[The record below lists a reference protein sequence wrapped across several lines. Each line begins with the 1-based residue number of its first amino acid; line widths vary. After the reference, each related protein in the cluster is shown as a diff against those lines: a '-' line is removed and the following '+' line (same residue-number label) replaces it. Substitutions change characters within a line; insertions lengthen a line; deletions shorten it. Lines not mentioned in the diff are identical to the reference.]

1 MGKSTLF
8 NALTAS
14 KNAEAANFPFCTIDP
29 NIGIVDVVDE
39 RLDKLTE
46 LSKSKKKIYTNITFV
61 DIAGLV
67 KGASKGEGLG
77 NKFLSHIREVDA
89 IIHLVRCFDSEKITH
104 VNSKINPVEDLET
117 IKTEIIL
124 SDIDIIQ
131 KKLEKGKKKLLEEKQ
146 IKILEEKLN
155 QLNEGKEIFI
165 NGSDEKK
172 FLSSL
177 GLLSIKP
184 KIIVCNV
191 DEESLANGNA
201 FTKEVQN
208 KYSNEKVVTIC
219 ADIEDQIMGLDN
231 SERET
236 FMKEIGLNKTGLNQL
251 IKEGYELLNLDTF
264 FTSGPEESRAW
275 TVEKNTPAPKA
286 ASVIHTDFEKK
297 FLTTLGLLSIK
308 PKIIVCNVDEESLAT
323 GNAFTEDVKRKY
335 TAEKIV
341 TICADIEDQIM
352 GLDNNE
358 RETFMKEIGLN
369 KTGLNQLIKEGYDLL
384 NLDTFFTSGPEESRA
399 WTIEKNTLA
408 PQAASVIHTDFEK
421 NFIRAE
427 AVTCE
432 DFIKFGSAEKCKE
445 NGKLRIEGKDYIVKD
460 GDVLYF
466 RVNP

>member
-1 MGKSTLF
+1 MGFKCGIVGLPNVGKSTLF

-29 NIGIVDVVDE
+29 NIGIVDVIDD
-39 RLDKLTE
+39 RLDQ
-46 LSKSKKKIYTNITFV
+46 LSKLSNSKKRIYTNITFV

-89 IIHLVRCFDSEKITH
+89 IIHLVRCFESDQITH

-124 SDIDIIQ
+124 SDIDVIQ
-131 KKLEKGKKKLLEEKQ
+131 KKLDKGKKKLLDEKE
-146 IKILEEKLN
+146 IKILEEKLS
-155 QLNEGKEIFI
+155 QLNEGNEVTSNDQAEI
-165 NGSDEKK
+165 K

-191 DEESLANGNA
+191 DEESLAKGNI
-201 FTKEVQN
+201 FTKNIKEAHP
-208 KYSNEKVVTIC
+208 SEKIVTIC

-231 SERET
+231 NERET
-236 FMKEIGLNKTGLNQL
+236 FMKEIGLSKTGLNQL

-275 TVEKNTPAPKA
+275 TVK
-286 ASVIHTDFEKK
+286 
-297 FLTTLGLLSIK
+297 
-308 PKIIVCNVDEESLAT
+308 
-323 GNAFTEDVKRKY
+323 
-335 TAEKIV
+335 
-341 TICADIEDQIM
+341 
-352 GLDNNE
+352 
-358 RETFMKEIGLN
+358 
-369 KTGLNQLIKEGYDLL
+369 
-384 NLDTFFTSGPEESRA
+384 
-399 WTIEKNTLA
+399 KNTLA
-408 PQAASVIHTDFEK
+408 PKAASVIHTDFEK

-427 AVTCE
+427 TVTCE
-432 DFIKFGSAEKCKE
+432 DFIKYGSAEKCKE

>member
-1 MGKSTLF
+1 MGFKCGIVGLPNVGKSTLF

-39 RLDKLTE
+39 RLDQLAKL
-46 LSKSKKKIYTNITFV
+46 SSSKKKVYTNITFV

-104 VNSKINPVEDLET
+104 INSKISPSNDLET
-117 IKTEIIL
+117 IKTEIVL
-124 SDIDIIQ
+124 SDLDIVQ
-131 KKLEKGKKKLLEEKQ
+131 KKLEKGKKKLLESKE

-155 QLNEGKEIFI
+155 QLDKNQEVKINNEEE
-165 NGSDEKK
+165 NK
-172 FLSSL
+172 FLSNI

-191 DEESLANGNA
+191 DEENLSKGNQY
-201 FTKEVQN
+201 TEEVQN
-208 KYSNEKVVTIC
+208 KYPNEKIIKIC
-219 ADIEDQIMGLDN
+219 ADIEDQLSGLDKN
-231 SERET
+231 EKEA
-236 FMKEIGLNKTGLNQL
+236 FMHDIGLSKTGLNQL
-251 IKEGYELLNLDTF
+251 IKEGYDLLKLDTF

-275 TVEKNTPAPKA
+275 TVRKNTIAPK
-286 ASVIHTDFEKK
+286 
-297 FLTTLGLLSIK
+297 
-308 PKIIVCNVDEESLAT
+308 
-323 GNAFTEDVKRKY
+323 
-335 TAEKIV
+335 
-341 TICADIEDQIM
+341 
-352 GLDNNE
+352 
-358 RETFMKEIGLN
+358 
-369 KTGLNQLIKEGYDLL
+369 
-384 NLDTFFTSGPEESRA
+384 
-399 WTIEKNTLA
+399 
-408 PQAASVIHTDFEK
+408 AASVIHTDFEK

-427 AVTCE
+427 AVSCE
-432 DFIKFGSAEKCKE
+432 DFIKYGSAEKCKE

>member
-1 MGKSTLF
+1 MGFKCGIVGLPNVGKSTLF

-39 RLDKLTE
+39 RLDQLAKL
-46 LSKSKKKIYTNITFV
+46 SSSKKKIYTNITFV

-104 VNSKINPVEDLET
+104 VNSKISPTSDLET
-117 IKTEIIL
+117 IKTEIVL
-124 SDIDIIQ
+124 SDLDIVQ
-131 KKLEKGKKKLLEEKQ
+131 KKLEKGKKKLLEDKE

-155 QLNEGKEIFI
+155 QLDKNQEVKINNEEE
-165 NGSDEKK
+165 NK
-172 FLSSL
+172 FLSSI

-191 DEESLANGNA
+191 DEENLSKGNQY
-201 FTKEVQN
+201 TEEVQN
-208 KYSNEKVVTIC
+208 KYPNEKIIKIC
-219 ADIEDQIMGLDN
+219 ADIEDQLSGLDKN
-231 SERET
+231 EKEA
-236 FMKEIGLNKTGLNQL
+236 FMQ
-251 IKEGYELLNLDTF
+251 D
-264 FTSGPEESRAW
+264 
-275 TVEKNTPAPKA
+275 
-286 ASVIHTDFEKK
+286 
-297 FLTTLGLLSIK
+297 
-308 PKIIVCNVDEESLAT
+308 
-323 GNAFTEDVKRKY
+323 
-335 TAEKIV
+335 
-341 TICADIEDQIM
+341 
-352 GLDNNE
+352 
-358 RETFMKEIGLN
+358 IGLN

-384 NLDTFFTSGPEESRA
+384 KLDTFFTSGPEESRA
-399 WTIEKNTLA
+399 WTVRKNTIA
-408 PQAASVIHTDFEK
+408 PKAASVIHTDFEK

-427 AVTCE
+427 AVSCE
-432 DFIKFGSAEKCKE
+432 DFIKYGSAEKCKE

>member
-1 MGKSTLF
+1 MGFKCGIVGLPNVGKSTLF

-29 NIGIVDVVDE
+29 NIGIVDVIDD
-39 RLDKLTE
+39 RLDQ
-46 LSKSKKKIYTNITFV
+46 LSKLSNSKKRIYTNITFV

-89 IIHLVRCFDSEKITH
+89 IIHLVRCFESDQITH

-124 SDIDIIQ
+124 SDIDVIQ
-131 KKLEKGKKKLLEEKQ
+131 KKLDKGKKKLLDEKE
-146 IKILEEKLN
+146 IKILEEKLS
-155 QLNEGKEIFI
+155 QLNEGNEVTSNDQTEI
-165 NGSDEKK
+165 KL
-172 FLSSL
+172 LSNL

-191 DEESLANGNA
+191 DEESLAEGNI
-201 FTKEVQN
+201 FTKSIKEAHP
-208 KYSNEKVVTIC
+208 NEKIVTIC

-231 SERET
+231 NERET
-236 FMKEIGLNKTGLNQL
+236 FMKEIGLSKTGLNQL

-275 TVEKNTPAPKA
+275 TVK
-286 ASVIHTDFEKK
+286 
-297 FLTTLGLLSIK
+297 
-308 PKIIVCNVDEESLAT
+308 
-323 GNAFTEDVKRKY
+323 
-335 TAEKIV
+335 
-341 TICADIEDQIM
+341 
-352 GLDNNE
+352 
-358 RETFMKEIGLN
+358 
-369 KTGLNQLIKEGYDLL
+369 
-384 NLDTFFTSGPEESRA
+384 
-399 WTIEKNTLA
+399 KNTLA
-408 PQAASVIHTDFEK
+408 PKAASVIHTDFEK

-427 AVTCE
+427 TVTCE
-432 DFIKFGSAEKCKE
+432 DFIKYGSAEKCKE